1 MEATC
6 LLGEWSQNEVLP
18 KVECEK
24 FAVESL
30 SLSLACLTCSLCF
43 SLLPLN
49 QFLLP

>member
-1 MEATC
+1 MEAAC

-24 FAVESL
+24 FAVSL
-30 SLSLACLTCSLCF
+30 SRLSQLYLLSL